1 MYGLSPE
8 DLAIQS
14 RARAFAD
21 ELIPFEVDV
30 ELAEGRI
37 DPEVAR
43 EHRRRARELGLA
55 ALNMPRELGGGGA
68 TTLQTVL
75 VQEQMGRVTNGL
87 GWAATTPPSWWPPVA
102 TPYQLERYLVPT
114 VRGEA
119 EECYAITEEGAG
131 SDVASLEATAR
142 RTGDAYVLNG
152 VKWHVTSFESA
163 TYAFF
168 EARLVD
174 GPHAGEHA
182 LFVVDLPSPGVRV
195 VRTPRYTHNLAH
207 GHPVVAFE
215 DVVVPAENLVGA
227 EGDGMDYA
235 RAWFRFERLMVAAR
249 CLGAMERLVADATS
263 FARERRV
270 RGRALVELGAIEAML
285 ADSAA
290 ELLAARAMTYEVA
303 RQVDRGVDVK
313 VLHGQCSLAK
323 LFVAEAAG
331 RVADRAVQ
339 IFGGRGYM
347 RENAAERLWR
357 EVRVERIWEGA
368 SEVQRSIVAG
378 QLAKRGVQALC

>member
-21 ELIPFEVDV
+21 ELIPLEVDV
-30 ELAEGRI
+30 ELADGRLEP
-37 DPEVAR
+37 DVALSQ
-43 EHRRRARELGLA
+43 RRRARELGLA
-55 ALNMPRELGGGGA
+55 AVNMPRELGGGGA

-102 TPYQLERYLVPT
+102 TPYQIERYLVPT
-114 VRGEA
+114 VRGDA

-142 RTGDAYVLNG
+142 RAGDGYVLNG

-168 EARLVD
+168 QARLAD
-174 GPHAGEHA
+174 GPHAGEHG

-207 GHPVVAFE
+207 THPVVAFE
-215 DVVVPAENLVGA
+215 DVAVPRENLVGS
-227 EGDGMDYA
+227 EGDGMEFA

-249 CLGAMERLVADATS
+249 CLGAMERLVTEATA
-263 FARERRV
+263 FARARRV
-270 RGRALVELGAIEAML
+270 GGRALVELGAVEAML

-290 ELLAARAMTYEVA
+290 ELFAARAMTYEVA
-303 RQVDRGVDVK
+303 RQVDRGADVK

-323 LFVAEAAG
+323 LFAAEAAG

-378 QLAKRGVQALC
+378 RLARRGVQTLC